1 MHQGPPRSFCV
12 KHQVHCVLH
21 PLKTVVEADLS
32 FSGSLRMG
40 TGNSVLMSVRS
51 FD

>member
-1 MHQGPPRSFCV
+1 M

-21 PLKTVVEADLS
+21 PLKTVVDADIS
-32 FSGSLRMG
+32 FSRRLRMG